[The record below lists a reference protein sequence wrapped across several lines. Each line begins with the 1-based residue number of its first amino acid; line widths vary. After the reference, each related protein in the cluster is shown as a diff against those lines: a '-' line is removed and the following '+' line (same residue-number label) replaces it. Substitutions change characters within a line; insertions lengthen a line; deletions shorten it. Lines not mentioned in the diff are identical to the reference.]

1 MSDIHTGLPTG
12 CNTAGRPIRFVLLGS
27 ANVADAPASRQG
39 TLPFFA
45 RFANFNLLR
54 FIAEENHM
62 RKTLSR
68 LAFALWI
75 LAAPIV
81 LVGCSGGEAPA
92 PAPAPAGGTET
103 PAPAPAPAEGGAP
116 APAPTPPAEPAK

>member
-1 MSDIHTGLPTG
+1 M
-12 CNTAGRPIRFVLLGS
+12 
-27 ANVADAPASRQG
+27 DAPI
-39 TLPFFA
+39 LA
-45 RFANFNLLR
+45 RFANFNTLTM
-54 FIAEENHM
+54 IAEENHM

-68 LAFALWI
+68 LAFAPWI
-75 LAAPIV
+75 LAAPMM

-92 PAPAPAGGTET
+92 PGPGPAAGTEAAA